1 MTSRFDALIF
11 DFDGVLVESTDVK
24 TKAFATLY
32 AGYGAEIERRVVSYH
47 EEHAGISRFRKFQ
60 YFQEVLLG
68 LPYSDADGES
78 LSARFSQLVV
88 DAVVDA
94 PFVAGARELLDEQ
107 KGRVPMFVA
116 SGTPDGELH
125 EIVQRRG
132 MMSYFVSVHGTPSTK
147 GQIINKLLELYA
159 WDRSRVLMV
168 GDALADLD
176 GAHQAGVCFL
186 GCLSGDQNPFPAD
199 IDVIPDLRALPTR
212 L

>member
-1 MTSRFDALIF
+1 MVSRFDALIF

-32 AGYGAEIERRVVSYH
+32 AGYGSEIERQVVAYH
-47 EEHAGISRFRKFQ
+47 KEHAGISRFIKFQ
-60 YFQEVLLG
+60 YFQEVFLG
-68 LPYSDADGES
+68 IPYSDADGES

-88 DAVVDA
+88 DAVVEA
-94 PFVAGARELLDEQ
+94 PFVAGAKEFLDAQ
-107 KGRVPMFVA
+107 KGQMPMFVA

-132 MMSYFVSVHGTPSTK
+132 MLSYFVSVHGAPSRK
-147 GQIINKLLELYA
+147 VQIINKLLKSYA
-159 WDRSRVLMV
+159 LDRSKVLMV
-168 GDALADLD
+168 GDALADLE

-186 GCLSGDQNPFPAD
+186 GRVSGERNPFPAG
-199 IDVIPDLRALPTR
+199 IDVIPDLRMLTAR

>member
-32 AGYGAEIERRVVSYH
+32 AGYGPEIERRVVSYH

-68 LPYSDADGES
+68 LTYSDADGES

-94 PFVAGARELLDEQ
+94 PFVAGARELLDAQ
-107 KGRVPMFVA
+107 KGQVQMFVA

-132 MMSYFVSVHGTPSTK
+132 MMGYFVSVHGTPSTK
-147 GQIINKLLELYA
+147 GQIINKLLESYA
-159 WDRSRVLMV
+159 WDRSKVLMV

-186 GCLSGDQNPFPAD
+186 GRLSGDQNPFPAD

>member
-1 MTSRFDALIF
+1 MAPRFDALIF

-32 AGYGAEIERRVVSYH
+32 AAYGSKIERQVVAYH
-47 EEHAGISRFRKFQ
+47 EEHAGISRFSKFQ
-60 YFQEVLLG
+60 YFQETLLG
-68 LPYSDADGES
+68 IPYSDADGES

-94 PFVAGARELLDEQ
+94 PFVAGAKEFLGAH
-107 KGRVPMFVA
+107 KGQVQMFVA
-116 SGTPDGELH
+116 SGTPDGELR
-125 EIVQRRG
+125 EIIQRRG
-132 MMSYFVSVHGTPSTK
+132 MMSYFVSAHGTPSTK
-147 GQIINKLLELYA
+147 GQIINKLLESYGL
-159 WDRSRVLMV
+159 DRRKVLMV
-168 GDALADLD
+168 GDALADLE

-186 GCLSGDQNPFPAD
+186 GRVSGERSPFPAD